1 MRGAVFIPLHLILY
15 IYIFLDLKCNQQG
28 RISSLISHQ
37 ILFLIMHN
45 DKVNERD
52 YLRKKIFWKL
62 LQNFYDIHFFLEIH
76 RKSFLNTKNFINLI
90 LFA

>member
-15 IYIFLDLKCNQQG
+15 IYNIFLDLKCNHQG

-45 DKVNERD
+45 DKVN
-52 YLRKKIFWKL
+52 
-62 LQNFYDIHFFLEIH
+62 
-76 RKSFLNTKNFINLI
+76 
-90 LFA
+90 